1 MIDML
6 REEYDALNEQ
16 RKADFL
22 KIATAKGQPVLT
34 EEVFWSNF
42 EKLDSYMQANAAE
55 HEIRH
60 FEGGYIV
67 YDYIRNRFQDFMD
80 KHGKD
85 MEEEFRLFLERLL
98 EECTEEPD
106 FADADGMNKR
116 LEDLAV
122 SMFILIANKKK
133 RPGKSKLENFR
144 IDYSWEDFRKD
155 TGKKRLNKRRRKILS
170 GVDERRLEWSCAC
183 DTYIYTAI
191 ALYYTKICQDE
202 EEAGMRFVVPL
213 PLRKMV
219 SEKLVEII
227 SKQIGCNTGIQI
239 NKAVIGYSKGKIR
252 LHADIDAEMEACE
265 LPKIKK
271 NSKAKNEEE

>member
-1 MIDML
+1 
-6 REEYDALNEQ
+6 
-16 RKADFL
+16 
-22 KIATAKGQPVLT
+22 
-34 EEVFWSNF
+34 
-42 EKLDSYMQANAAE
+42 MQANAAE

-239 NKAVIGYSKGKIR
+239 NKAIIGYSRGKFVYMQILMQRWKRVSFLKLKKIVR
-252 LHADIDAEMEACE
+252 LKMRRNKTC
-265 LPKIKK
+265 
-271 NSKAKNEEE
+271 